1 MKEEGCG
8 GRFQKSGKTLPALL
22 DTDQSAG
29 KRYGLTGVPETFV
42 IDKKGVILKK
52 VVGAMDWSRPELS
65 ASHRNSR
72 DKLNQL
78 CLRLQRRA
86 VNRSSSQPQP
96 GAYMMDNS
104 NITFV
109 GAFIAGLLSFLS
121 PLRPSAHPFLY
132 DLYYGPLLHRPSGRA
147 PDPQGQGDDHLPFTL
162 FIAGFTTV
170 FVLLGASATYIGG
183 FLQAHM
189 GLLRKIG
196 GVLIVIFGIHVT
208 GIFDI
213 GILLGEKR
221 LSLHRKPAGYLG
233 SFIVGVA
240 FAAGWT
246 PCIGPILAS
255 ILMVAATEETVY
267 HGIAL
272 LLVYSIGLGLPF
284 FLASLA
290 MHQFLVVFNRFKK
303 YIRIFEIVTGVFL
316 IIVGVLILTDYLS
329 VLSRYTNILMER
341 M

>member
-1 MKEEGCG
+1 MMG
-8 GRFQKSGKTLPALL
+8 
-22 DTDQSAG
+22 
-29 KRYGLTGVPETFV
+29 TG
-42 IDKKGVILKK
+42 
-52 VVGAMDWSRPELS
+52 
-65 ASHRNSR
+65 
-72 DKLNQL
+72 
-78 CLRLQRRA
+78 
-86 VNRSSSQPQP
+86 
-96 GAYMMDNS
+96 

-121 PLRPSAHPFLY
+121 PCVLPLIPSYMTYITGLSFSDLQDEHPTHKVRQQTVIHSL
-132 DLYYGPLLHRPSGRA
+132 
-147 PDPQGQGDDHLPFTL
+147 L

-170 FVLLGASATYIGG
+170 FVLLGASATYIGSY
-183 FLQAHM
+183 LQAHM

-221 LSLHRKPAGYLG
+221 LTLHRKPAGYLG
-233 SFIVGVA
+233 SFIVGIA

-255 ILMVAATEETVY
+255 ILMVAATEETVV
-267 HGIAL
+267 HGIGL

-290 MHQFLVVFNRFKK
+290 MHQFLVAFNRFKK

-316 IIVGVLILTDYLS
+316 VIVGVLLFTNYLTI
-329 VLSRYTNILMER
+329 LSRYANR
-341 M
+341 MFGV